1 MFDIGSNLERLKD
14 EATEKM
20 EKVSGTLD
28 NVVQNASES
37 LDNLNIGKRLDDTAS
52 RAKEI
57 AGTAWDEH
65 VADVSFDSEKIERE
79 TKEAFRHVD
88 TMYMA
93 ENIKTPEAV
102 SNLSAADLLDD
113 LKDKSLDAT
122 YAAASYFAAGQYALA
137 DGVSAVGDK
146 VKSLELDEKLKT
158 GVDKLYS
165 APEIASKFA
174 SEYGV
179 GSDKFEQTKN
189 ELVDKTVETGKAVA
203 YMSGRFAAGAA
214 SVVDRAGRTVYGS
227 GLYLA
232 GNKEKAAEVMTTSR
246 IDDFRKAVDDAF
258 DPDEYQETV
267 GDVVDASGQIV
278 AEGALSIVA
287 MANIHTTATAGGI
300 AAAALAGKTAAVGGA
315 VAFSSL
321 DAAGNNLEK
330 NIEKTGEFGEKEF
343 TAAVVTAG
351 ATVVTS
357 RLVPFVNGKLL
368 TQGSIERTASKII
381 KTGVEEKLGARITG
395 SLSLAAVSG
404 LDAGLIKSSQEI
416 SKITDYALGLD
427 ESFDAKKEALE
438 TLGTVAG
445 AAALGGASY
454 FAADTI
460 RNSEGFSKVVEKFTG
475 KEYTPQATIF
485 DKVYNNEIVKTQ
497 VSRVEA
503 GLLNQGTEILPN
515 TSQTIDGVK
524 YYADDV
530 GRIYRR
536 GDSLVPDSAYEI
548 NGYRY
553 ETDDLGRIKSA
564 SGELH
569 LKTHEGRLNIK
580 DSIDDIGKGDELIGD
595 DRGHLIGD
603 QFDGSNGME
612 NMIPQDAEVN
622 EKEYRIFEDSLAK
635 QIKEGHTVNY
645 SVKPTFEAGSAR
657 PTGLDVE
664 YSVDGERFFRNF
676 GNGGL

>member
-1 MFDIGSNLERLKD
+1 MFDIGSNLERVKD

-37 LDNLNIGKRLDDTAS
+37 LENLNIGKRLDDTAS
-52 RAKEI
+52 RAKEM

-137 DGVSAVGDK
+137 DGVSAAGDK

-232 GNKEKAAEVMTTSR
+232 GNKEKAAEVMTSSR
-246 IDDFRKAVDDAF
+246 IDDFRKAVDDDF

-267 GDVVDASGQIV
+267 GDVVDAGGQIV
-278 AEGALSIVA
+278 AECALAIVA
-287 MANIHTTATAGGI
+287 MANIPTTATAGGI

-315 VAFSSL
+315 VALSSL

-368 TQGSIERTASKII
+368 AQGSIERTASKII

-460 RNSEGFSKVVEKFTG
+460 KNSEGFAKIAEKFTG
-475 KEYTPQATIF
+475 KEYVPEATVF
-485 DKVYNNEIVKTQ
+485 DKIYAGEVKKFDEIRSVASEYMNDIISKSDFKETLNTDALNIDELKK
-497 VSRVEA
+497 VSPEIDQKMREQFEQIKPDLRKEWA
-503 GLLNQGTEILPN
+503 RLNG
-515 TSQTIDGVK
+515 
-524 YYADDV
+524 YDDWP
-530 GRIYRR
+530 RYDHDISIMTKR
-536 GDSLVPDSAYEI
+536 GDEVVIHKKGEYYDMHHIQPLGYGGKNEVSNITPLSADVHFDARGVHAQGSPY
-548 NGYRY
+548 NR
-553 ETDDLGRIKSA
+553 LGTLL
-564 SGELH
+564 EL
-569 LKTHEGRLNIK
+569 
-580 DSIDDIGKGDELIGD
+580 
-595 DRGHLIGD
+595 
-603 QFDGSNGME
+603 
-612 NMIPQDAEVN
+612 PV
-622 EKEYRIFEDSLAK
+622 
-635 QIKEGHTVNY
+635 
-645 SVKPTFEAGSAR
+645 
-657 PTGLDVE
+657 
-664 YSVDGERFFRNF
+664 
-676 GNGGL
+676 